1 MCAVSRQFRIACSVN
16 SLSGVARTKIA
27 CEAYEQLRPSITH
40 GPNRVD
46 RIQAVR
52 RWGSEAEF
60 LLQRIEER
68 LRHLLPDAHRAVTL
82 DVAVPADRADT
93 GARPPQV
100 PAQHQEVHDLADRRH
115 AILLL
120 GDTHRPAHDD
130 PPAGQHSFDDLLDLL
145 ARKSGRVK
153 DIRPSDLSH
162 VVGELCEARGVGVD
176 ELEVQHPSWGGVFGF
191 QKKGVDRLKQRQG
204 RRRA

>member
-1 MCAVSRQFRIACSVN
+1 M
-16 SLSGVARTKIA
+16 
-27 CEAYEQLRPSITH
+27 
-40 GPNRVD
+40 
-46 RIQAVR
+46 
-52 RWGSEAEF
+52 
-60 LLQRIEER
+60 LQRIEER

-191 QKKGVDRLKQRQG
+191 QKKGVDRLKQRQVAAG
-204 RRRA
+204 LDVQELIGDRGSAAEDSGDLLWVLEPNQSRLRQRVDGDDVSSVAFGFLQG